1 MAKKKQ
7 QMRYNDGEL
16 SIIKKTFVENDEL
29 LLAMRKVMLQFELND
44 ADKAILKVFKAKEI
58 QKLISKVFLPVLEA
72 EAPRNQLIDLWMT
85 FDVADK
91 SMEEKEMIFES
102 RLLLIQLLEQQLKE
116 IFNIAEGQDD
126 SREIKLTELV
136 GYKGQ
141 GAKAFYPGLHARN
154 TLITHVET
162 QLSVLEGLAGMK
174 DETVEQTMARLQKD
188 SAK

>member
-44 ADKAILKVFKAKEI
+44 ADKAILKVFKAKEL
-58 QKLISKVFLPVLEA
+58 QNLVSKTFLPGLEA
-72 EAPRNQLIDLWMT
+72 EAPRHQLIDLWMT
-85 FDVADK
+85 IDVKDK
-91 SMEEKEMIFES
+91 NMEEMEMIFEA
-102 RLLLIQLLEQQLKE
+102 RLLLIQILEQQLKE
-116 IFNIAEGQDD
+116 MFDIAEGEDE
-126 SREIKLTELV
+126 SRDIKLTELT

-141 GAKAFYPGLHARN
+141 GAKAYYPGLLARN
-154 TLITHVET
+154 TLISHVEM
-162 QLSVLEGLAGMK
+162 QLAQLEGLAGMK
-174 DETVEQTMARLQKD
+174 DETVEQTIARLQKD